1 MIRPVFPDGNL
12 INSTIE
18 INTEHS
24 ALNRELPIAGDFT
37 ENQPVSNN
45 VTFRMPA
52 LPTPEMDYEPELR
65 DVIFQ
70 KKQEALRL
78 RFPDIRNPL
87 IGPHPNFAL
96 AQIEN
101 QHAPPF
107 DRSGEGH
114 PQVIVNFNG
123 SNSGDVPIIAG
134 DRNMASRNV
143 MQNYIVELAT
153 TQEQIKKIQPGLD
166 SLAELSE
173 LLKSR
178 NGDFSAYTEA
188 EQRRFEQITALVKRG
203 AIDPDLAEIKAN
215 ISTILETVNP
225 QALEQNMMNATN
237 QQMIIKRISQFQEDD
252 ERINSFVAEIIR
264 KGRTFEEILDQEQRY
279 FHENPSLEFQLKQKL
294 VMAYLT
300 NALHSSNPEI
310 QSVLKS
316 IFEDGDMTRLK
327 EKLKEEIKS
336 SMMEIQDE
344 FFSKILSELGI
355 PPPTDDSISSAS
367 ALYSYIAEN
376 RVFSDAYLEK
386 ISQLIKIASSRSE
399 EEIENDP
406 RLKRLNQLFAMQTT
420 QLTAFEEK
428 TAGRFQG
435 LMDLNVQYL
444 QESIK
449 MNQIVL
455 ANAESKKRAEKFQE
469 NLNSERQNQQETNKE
484 QEPVHMYAEDPV
496 DEENFSFSDP
506 QAGHRVTSDILKDY
520 FNSLQRVGKFSVFV
534 FDAARF
540 TNSEMMEIQN
550 HPDIQKKISYLALL
564 GRRRSLAKSM
574 AEKEVI
580 SCLVAIWET
589 EIDELKM
596 IQMRE
601 ILKRR
606 EPGENQEGALR
617 EAIKRTNHAQNA
629 LKQKKQILFLISKS
643 LFKGNLSNPE
653 IADEITRLKNF
664 VNDRV
669 VLSESF
675 VGDVEELNP
684 GFKEAYIRPGM
695 KSTSA
700 PIPESMPEPIP
711 EPIPEAIP
719 KAQSKMEA
727 EPEAEREEEEEAKPS
742 EISGEEIVQTL
753 LQTEGAD
760 SDKIEILA
768 SIPESE
774 IKSSERQLQEIKTT
788 FDILSLSM
796 QEQLNR
802 SLEAMNTS
810 MRDRLRYQETLL
822 DETKAKVEK
831 IINLTDISSI
841 AGGSI
846 NEILLP
852 FQEKLASTEQKIAN
866 IVDQVEEKQGKI
878 EEVTGKIEENS
889 KQIEILN
896 ASIQAVNDS
905 INASIDNI
913 NQTMAAAQKEIKTS
927 TDAQMNQTLQD
938 VQDSVNAVIVLHNQ
952 MSETVDNTKQAVNLA
967 FAAQATEIATLNAS
981 HQQEFTTALSHVN
994 NAMQEIKETQIQIN
1008 TTVEDLSSINRSSIM
1023 MMNSPHG
1030 LSSKIYAS
1038 QPMLSNI
1045 PEDAEIQ
1052 NASINEEKEDIN
1064 SKAPS
1069 FVPIQLQVRTKPG
1082 EIGLVRLQDT
1092 SHGAQV
1098 LRMED
1103 TASINESI
1111 RNPLNAT
1118 VQNVVD
1124 PYINQQIEK
1133 SGISPDLSESSINP
1147 GVIRP
1152 LPRPNMH
1159 SKTPSNQQIMQPRT
1173 PDTLPPPPPSISNE
1187 SFKSIFGRPAPLSP
1201 AEEQE
1206 ANENTLRSAWGRF
1219 RDSSEDS
1226 QFFQKTIISDLIELL
1241 NSESA
1246 DSKEIF
1252 QDQMNDIKT
1261 KIEENMFLKDEEKDR
1276 LFQLADFQSEYWRL
1290 ADEKQFD
1297 LSRNFI
1303 SQEGEN
1309 IAKGLKINDTLN
1321 RYLNN
1326 AEVSIEEED
1335 YENTAKSLQEFSKD
1349 SLLSMKEEEEDEE
1362 EIETRQP
1369 SIQEMFDFSDQFLT
1383 TPFDFSH
1390 QLSKIKENRNNF
1402 MKSIKPYLQPSKLH
1416 EANSFFVKAQDI
1428 IARRNFNLLLD
1439 NLKHSTIPAE
1449 RNFGTFLDDYAELER
1464 NYKFTSRAAEN
1475 EELKLIVKQYDEDED
1490 KESANEN
1497 ISTLVTV
1504 FMQQAESEAEENTL
1518 DLAANAISQFK
1529 GVLKESRSISS
1540 KYNAI
1545 LSRFNEKLDS
1555 FFSMA
1560 NLDDITESFQS
1571 STSSTSS
1578 QKDKLWGHGVNIE
1591 SKKRKRHTMKF
1602 DQVLPSFLPFEKN
1615 RKWNFSN
1622 FMEVIN
1628 KIKKHFFISKAS
1640 LQDSNILE
1648 LQRIVANV
1656 CLPEP
1661 FKKFKNRLMLYASLF
1676 AFKVISTCTEAQQK
1690 KLIPFFTCTSPTDM
1704 FLIFQ
1709 NPDFQKSPFYE
1720 SVVSDFFK
1728 SISIGKLFNI
1738 MALFGS

>member
-114 PQVIVNFNG
+114 PQVIVKFNG

-134 DRNMASRNV
+134 DRNKASGNI
-143 MQNYIVELAT
+143 MQNYIVQLAT
-153 TQEQIKKIQPGLD
+153 TQEQIEKIKPGLD
-166 SLAELSE
+166 SIAELSE

-178 NGDFSAYTEA
+178 NGDFSAYTES
-188 EQRRFEQITALVKRG
+188 ERRRFEQITALANRG
-203 AIDPDLAEIKAN
+203 VSNSDLEEIKAN

-225 QALEQNMMNATN
+225 RAHEQNMMNATN

-264 KGRTFEEILDQEQRY
+264 KGRTFEEILDQEQQY

-300 NALHSSNPEI
+300 NAWHSSNPEI

-344 FFSKILSELGI
+344 FFSRILNELGI
-355 PPPTDDSISSAS
+355 PHPPDDAISSAS

-376 RVFSDAYLEK
+376 SVFSDAHLEK
-386 ISQLIKIASSRSE
+386 IKQLIMLASSQSQE
-399 EEIENDP
+399 DIEKDP
-406 RLKRLNQLFAMQTT
+406 RLIRLRELFEAQTI
-420 QLTAFEEK
+420 QLTAFETN
-428 TAGRFQG
+428 TADRFQE
-435 LMDLNVQYL
+435 LMDLNVRYL

-449 MNQIVL
+449 MNQIVS
-455 ANAESKKRAEKFQE
+455 ANAESKKQAEKFQE
-469 NLNSERQNQQETNKE
+469 NLNSERQKRQETSKE

-506 QAGHRVTSDILKDY
+506 QAGQRVTSDTLKDY
-520 FNSLQRVGKFSVFV
+520 FNSLQKVGKLSVLV
-534 FDAARF
+534 SDAARF

-550 HPDIQKKISYLALL
+550 HPDIQKKISYLSLL

-574 AEKEVI
+574 SEKEVI
-580 SCLVAIWET
+580 SCLIAIWET

-606 EPGENQEGALR
+606 KPGENQEGALR

-643 LFKGNLSNPE
+643 LFKGQIDNLE
-653 IADEITRLKNF
+653 IQSEIERLTNF
-664 VNDRV
+664 VNYRV
-669 VLSESF
+669 DLSDSF
-675 VGDVEELNP
+675 VEEVEEVAP
-684 GFKEAYIRPGM
+684 GFKQTYKRPGM

-700 PIPESMPEPIP
+700 PIPESMPE
-711 EPIPEAIP
+711 
-719 KAQSKMEA
+719 SKMEA

-753 LQTEGAD
+753 LQMNDAEPA
-760 SDKIEILA
+760 KIKILE

-774 IKSSERQLQEIKTT
+774 IKSSERQLHEIKTT
-788 FDILSLSM
+788 FDILSESM

-802 SLEAMNTS
+802 SLEEMNTS
-810 MRDRLRYQETLL
+810 MQERLRYQETLL
-822 DETKAKVEK
+822 DETKAEVEK

-852 FQEKLASTEQKIAN
+852 FQEKLSLTEQKIAN

-896 ASIQAVNDS
+896 ASIQAVNES
-905 INASIDNI
+905 INASIANI
-913 NQTMAAAQKEIKTS
+913 NETMAQAQEKIKTS
-927 TDAQMNQTLQD
+927 TDAQLNQTLQD
-938 VQDSVNAVIVLHNQ
+938 VHGSVNAVIYLHKQ

-981 HQQEFTTALSHVN
+981 HQQEFTKALSHVN
-994 NAMQEIKETQIQIN
+994 RAMQEIKETQIQIN
-1008 TTVEDLSSINRSSIM
+1008 STVADLSSINNKSSIM
-1023 MMNSPHG
+1023 MIDSPYG
-1030 LSSKIYAS
+1030 LSSKIYPS
-1038 QPMLSNI
+1038 QPMLPNI
-1045 PEDAEIQ
+1045 PEDDEIQ
-1052 NASINEEKEDIN
+1052 NASINEDIN
-1064 SKAPS
+1064 SKAPP
-1069 FVPIQLQVRTKPG
+1069 FVPVQLQVRTKPG
-1082 EIGLVRLQDT
+1082 EIGLVREQDT

-1098 LRMED
+1098 LRIED
-1103 TASINESI
+1103 TASIDGSI
-1111 RNPLNAT
+1111 RNPLNGTAE
-1118 VQNVVD
+1118 NVVD
-1124 PYINQQIEK
+1124 PYINQQMEK
-1133 SGISPDLSESSINP
+1133 SGISPARPPDLPESSINP
-1147 GVIRP
+1147 GVIGP
-1152 LPRPNMH
+1152 VPY
-1159 SKTPSNQQIMQPRT
+1159 NQQFSQPRKPRV
-1173 PDTLPPPPPSISNE
+1173 PDTPPPSPPSFSNE
-1187 SFKSIFGRPAPLSP
+1187 SYISTFGKPAPLSP

-1206 ANENTLRSAWGRF
+1206 ANESILRTAWGRF
-1219 RDSSEDS
+1219 NPSKDS
-1226 QFFQKTIISDLIELL
+1226 QRFQKTIISNLIELL
-1241 NSESA
+1241 DDGSA

-1252 QDQMNDIKT
+1252 QDQMKDIKT
-1261 KIEENMFLKDEEKDR
+1261 KIDENVFLTDEEKDR
-1276 LFQLADFQSEYWRL
+1276 LLELADFQSAYWWH
-1290 ADEKQFD
+1290 ADKKQFD
-1297 LSRNFI
+1297 VSRNFI
-1303 SQEGEN
+1303 RQQGEN
-1309 IAKGLKINDTLN
+1309 IANGVTINNALE
-1321 RYLNN
+1321 RYLKTS
-1326 AEVSIEEED
+1326 EESIEEED
-1335 YENTAKSLQEFSKD
+1335 YESAVNSLQKFSTAPI
-1349 SLLSMKEEEEDEE
+1349 LSMKEEE

-1369 SIQEMFDFSDQFLT
+1369 SIQEKLDFSNQFLES
-1383 TPFDFSH
+1383 PFDFSH
-1390 QLSKIKENRNNF
+1390 QLLKIKQNRNNF
-1402 MKSIKPYLQPSKLH
+1402 MNSISGYLRPSELHFAKSL
-1416 EANSFFVKAQDI
+1416 FGKAQVS
-1428 IARRNFNLLLD
+1428 IARRNFTQLLL
-1439 NLKHSTIPAE
+1439 NLKSSTIPAE
-1449 RNFGTFLDDYAELER
+1449 RDFGTFLDNYAELER
-1464 NYKFTSRAAEN
+1464 NYEFANRTAEN
-1475 EELKLIVKQYDEDED
+1475 EELRQIVNQNDGGSRDADIQELVED
-1490 KESANEN
+1490 S
-1497 ISTLVTV
+1497 
-1504 FMQQAESEAEENTL
+1504 MQQADSKAEGNALE
-1518 DLAANAISQFK
+1518 LATSVISQFK
-1529 GVLKESRSISS
+1529 DVLQKIQSVHG
-1540 KYNAI
+1540 KQNAI
-1545 LSRFNEKLDS
+1545 LRKFNEKLNS

-1560 NLDDITESFQS
+1560 TIEDITEDLQS

-1591 SKKRKRHTMKF
+1591 SKKRKRHTLKF

-1720 SVVSDFFK
+1720 IVVSDFFK

>member
-24 ALNRELPIAGDFT
+24 ALNRELPIAGDFN

-188 EQRRFEQITALVKRG
+188 ERRRFEQITALVNRG
-203 AIDPDLAEIKAN
+203 AIDPDLAEIKTN

-252 ERINSFVAEIIR
+252 ERINSFVAEII
-264 KGRTFEEILDQEQRY
+264 KKERTFEQILDQEQRY

-300 NALHSSNPEI
+300 NAWHSSNPEI
-310 QSVLKS
+310 QSVLNS

-327 EKLKEEIKS
+327 EKLKKEIKS

-344 FFSKILSELGI
+344 FFSRILFELGI
-355 PPPTDDSISSAS
+355 PPPPDGTISSAS

-376 RVFSDAYLEK
+376 SVFSEK
-386 ISQLIKIASSRSE
+386 QMEIIRNLIMAASSRSQE
-399 EEIENDP
+399 DIENDP
-406 RLKRLNQLFAMQTT
+406 RLIRLRELFEAQTT
-420 QLTAFEEK
+420 QLSAFESN
-428 TAGRFQG
+428 TADRFQG
-435 LMDLNVQYL
+435 LMDLNYKYL
-444 QESIK
+444 QESAKI
-449 MNQIVL
+449 NQIVL
-455 ANAESKKRAEKFQE
+455 ANAESTKQSEKFQE
-469 NLNSERQNQQETNKE
+469 NLNSERQKRQETNKE

-506 QAGHRVTSDILKDY
+506 QAGHRVTSDTLKDY

-564 GRRRSLAKSM
+564 GRRRSLAKSLT
-574 AEKEVI
+574 EKEVI
-580 SCLVAIWET
+580 SCLIAIWET

-606 EPGENQEGALR
+606 KPGENQEGALR

-629 LKQKKQILFLISKS
+629 LKHKKQILFLISKS
-643 LFKGNLSNPE
+643 LFKGNLSNSE
-653 IADEITRLKNF
+653 IADEITRLTNF
-664 VNDRV
+664 VNERV
-669 VLSESF
+669 DLSDSF
-675 VGDVEELNP
+675 VGDVEELDP

-700 PIPESMPEPIP
+700 PIPESMPESKA
-711 EPIPEAIP
+711 ETIP
-719 KAQSKMEA
+719 KAESKMEA

-753 LQTEGAD
+753 LQMEDAQT
-760 SDKIEILA
+760 DKVKILE

-802 SLEAMNTS
+802 SLEEMNTS
-810 MRDRLRYQETLL
+810 MQERLRFQETLL
-822 DETKAKVEK
+822 NQTKAEVEK
-831 IINLTDISSI
+831 ITNLTDISNI

-846 NEILLP
+846 NEIVLS
-852 FQEKLASTEQKIAN
+852 FQEKLSSTEQKIAN
-866 IVDQVEEKQGKI
+866 IVDQVEAKQGKI
-878 EEVTGKIEENS
+878 EEVTGKFEENS

-896 ASIQAVNDS
+896 ASIQAVNES
-905 INASIDNI
+905 INASIANI
-913 NQTMAAAQKEIKTS
+913 NETMAAAKEEIKTS
-927 TDAQMNQTLQD
+927 TDAQMNQTLRD
-938 VQDSVNAVIVLHNQ
+938 VQESVDAVIELHNQ

-967 FAAQATEIATLNAS
+967 FAAKATEIATLNAS
-981 HQQEFTTALSHVN
+981 HQQEFTKALSHVN
-994 NAMQEIKETQIQIN
+994 SAMQEIKETQIQIN
-1008 TTVEDLSSINRSSIM
+1008 TTVADLSSINNRSSIM
-1023 MMNSPHG
+1023 MMDSPHG

-1038 QPMLSNI
+1038 QPMLSTI
-1045 PEDAEIQ
+1045 PEDNESI
-1052 NASINEEKEDIN
+1052 NASINQMKEND
-1064 SKAPS
+1064 KAEAHS
-1069 FVPIQLQVRTKPG
+1069 FVPIQLQVRNKPG
-1082 EIGLVRLQDT
+1082 EIGLVREQDT
-1092 SHGAQV
+1092 SQGAQV

-1103 TASINESI
+1103 TASINASI

-1118 VQNVVD
+1118 VGNVVD

-1133 SGISPDLSESSINP
+1133 SGISPAGSPDLSESTRSINP
-1147 GVIRP
+1147 KIIGPVP
-1152 LPRPNMH
+1152 F
-1159 SKTPSNQQIMQPRT
+1159 NQQFSQPKEPRKPRE
-1173 PDTLPPPPPSISNE
+1173 PDTPPPSHPSFSNE

-1241 NSESA
+1241 NDGSD

-1261 KIEENMFLKDEEKDR
+1261 KIDENMFLKDEEKER
-1276 LFQLADFQSEYWRL
+1276 LFDLANFQSEYWQL
-1290 ADEKQFD
+1290 ANEEQFEI
-1297 LSRNFI
+1297 SRNFI

-1309 IAKGLKINDTLN
+1309 IAKGLKINDALN

-1349 SLLSMKEEEEDEE
+1349 SPLSMKEEEENEE

-1369 SIQEMFDFSDQFLT
+1369 SIQEKFDFSNDFLEV
-1383 TPFDFSH
+1383 PFDFSR
-1390 QLSKIKENRNNF
+1390 QLSKIKQNRNNF
-1402 MKSIKPYLQPSKLH
+1402 MKSISEYLRPANLH
-1416 EANSFFVKAQDI
+1416 FAKSLFVKAQDP
-1428 IARRNFNLLLD
+1428 IARRNFTLLLF
-1439 NLKHSTIPAE
+1439 NLKSSTISVE
-1449 RNFGTFLDDYAELER
+1449 KDFGTFLDDYAELER
-1464 NYKFTSRAAEN
+1464 NYEFTSRTAEN
-1475 EELKLIVKQYDEDED
+1475 EELQQLVKQNDEGSRDDDIQLIVQD
-1490 KESANEN
+1490 S
-1497 ISTLVTV
+1497 
-1504 FMQQAESEAEENTL
+1504 MQQADSSAEEKAL
-1518 DLAANAISQFK
+1518 KLASNVLSQFK
-1529 GVLKESRSISS
+1529 LAISKSQSTRS
-1540 KYNAI
+1540 KYNDI

-1560 NLDDITESFQS
+1560 NLDDITESFQSSTS

-1648 LQRIVANV
+1648 LQRIIANV
-1656 CLPEP
+1656 CLPQP